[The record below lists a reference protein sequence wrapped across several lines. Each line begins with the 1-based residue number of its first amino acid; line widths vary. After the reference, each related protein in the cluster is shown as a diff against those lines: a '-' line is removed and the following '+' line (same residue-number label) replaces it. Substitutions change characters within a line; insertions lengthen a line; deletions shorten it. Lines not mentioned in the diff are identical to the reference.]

1 MKVKK
6 DLIPIYMLRNIIGT
20 LIVTFI
26 SFMISMMSYYSC
38 DIQEALQRIF
48 FYDMYTTFYFIL
60 LWFFDYI
67 LFEIS
72 KILYDIYE
80 EKVTFLPCI
89 ALIVVSIVS
98 FFIPMIDLF
107 QYNLSL
113 LCLLIILRM
122 IKEMYKRTPQLFQWL
137 KKRPESGLK

>member
-89 ALIVVSIVS
+89 GLVVVSIVS